1 MVPCPVSWD
10 EMRWDGRAGFGLE
23 GGGMA
28 MVGEVNCDG
37 SIVSGLGDMVC
48 ALEERGGGQ
57 DENIHGSFK
66 PPSQV
71 PLAVVVGQGIRKLR
85 GLGLHPLTAQPVKGG
100 RMGEA
105 VTAALS
111 PLWDRPSSQYFAC
124 PIQRGMIPPN
134 AACWV
139 VIFSA
144 RHRLSKRWPSSRHH
158 HVILSRPLL

>member
-1 MVPCPVSWD
+1 
-10 EMRWDGRAGFGLE
+10 MRTS
-23 GGGMA
+23 MA
-28 MVGEVNCDG
+28 A
-37 SIVSGLGDMVC
+37 S
-48 ALEERGGGQ
+48 
-57 DENIHGSFK
+57 K

-111 PLWDRPSSQYFAC
+111 PLWDRPSSQYVAC
-124 PIQRGMIPPN
+124 PIQRRMTPPN
-134 AACWV
+134 AVCWV

-144 RHRLSKRWPSSRHH
+144 RYRLFQALAEFEAPSCHT
-158 HVILSRPLL
+158 I